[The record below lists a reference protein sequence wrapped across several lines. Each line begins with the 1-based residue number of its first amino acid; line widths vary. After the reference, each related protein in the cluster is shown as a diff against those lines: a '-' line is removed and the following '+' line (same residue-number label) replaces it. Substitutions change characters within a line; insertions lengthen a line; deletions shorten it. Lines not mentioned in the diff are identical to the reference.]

1 MTLWSRRK
9 NQASPLPAAMR
20 DNEPE
25 YQSLLEERF
34 DLVVRIKA
42 LYDWAILDEIL
53 AGHQYLCEAKVATYE
68 QHKTDL
74 QRLKIYVKTY
84 RSELYKKIFKLSSK
98 NDNYVAYSGHIKEN
112 GHTGV
117 LEKIC
122 NQEAFCAYLK
132 KTLGD
137 NGDPAYA
144 DMFAAIENGTFMPKQ
159 VSKDNG
165 VIPMQL
171 QKKKE
176 LEGIFKP
183 GAEIFAVFNRKG

>member
-1 MTLWSRRK
+1 M
-9 NQASPLPAAMR
+9 
-20 DNEPE
+20 
-25 YQSLLEERF
+25 EERF

-171 QKKKE
+171 QKKRT
-176 LEGIFKP
+176 GRYFKP